1 MINKTSRATFFFVA
15 LLISSIAHGL
25 IFFGI
30 SSPSLSSVNVHPG
43 FQQGKLVI
51 NRMGRIANPIK
62 KKKKA
67 SKVPKTS
74 KKVNRPKPVTPG
86 VQSFEKSVLNPNI
99 RPEYP
104 AIAIKRGWEGFIK
117 LKFMI
122 DPKGNVKR
130 VEVLEEQAHPM
141 LKDSALKAAK
151 SWKFKPSMTGA
162 PYSVEKRVVFQ
173 IN

>member
-1 MINKTSRATFFFVA
+1 MINKTSRATFFSRG

-25 IFFGI
+25 IFLA
-30 SSPSLSSVNVHPG
+30 SALLLSSVNVHPG

-51 NRMGRIANPIK
+51 NRMDRIANPIK

-104 AIAIKRGWEGFIK
+104 AIAIKRGWEGFVK

-122 DPKGNVKR
+122 DPKGNVR